1 MTELLKLI
9 FDSYSRQ
16 ARLYPALLT
25 LVPPLAVIAALWPQF
40 VTLTSVPGLVGFAAA
55 FGVLYALA
63 SFARSRGK
71 RVEKRLLKAW
81 GAWPTTIWLRH
92 RSTFVQKPTLA
103 RYHQFLADHVPEWVK
118 PVEADEQADPDK
130 ADSYYASAVDWLKE
144 QCRGADFPM
153 VEKENAEY
161 GYRRNLRGVRNMGV
175 ALCIGSVILAL
186 AVLEYR
192 SGGSQSVSTFLQ
204 PGHLWAQ
211 LSSAAG
217 AAVLFNLFA
226 VAAWLTTVND
236 GWVRE
241 AADQYAR
248 ALLANC
254 DGTRTIATA
263 LPKQGTMA
271 TQP

>member
-1 MTELLKLI
+1 MTDLLKLI
-9 FDSYSRQ
+9 FDAYSRQ

-25 LVPPLAVIAALWPQF
+25 LVPPLTLIAALWPDLL
-40 VTLTSVPGLVGFAAA
+40 TLTSLPGLVGFTAA

-71 RVEKRLLKAW
+71 QVEKRLLKVW

-92 RSTFVQKPTLA
+92 RSMFVQKPTLA
-103 RYHQFLADHVPEWVK
+103 RYHQFLADHVPDWVR
-118 PVEADEQADPDK
+118 PLEADEQADIEK

-144 QCRGADFPM
+144 QCRGPDFPM
-153 VEKENAEY
+153 VEKENTEY
-161 GYRRNLRGVRNMGV
+161 GYRRNLRGIRNVGV
-175 ALCIGSVILAL
+175 SVCIGGIIAAL
-186 AVLEYR
+186 GMLEYR
-192 SGGSQSVSTFLQ
+192 YGGSESVSAFIQ
-204 PGHLWAQ
+204 PRHLWAL
-211 LSSAAG
+211 LSSATG
-217 AAVLFNLFA
+217 AAIVFNLFA

-236 GWVRE
+236 DWVRE

-254 DGTRTIATA
+254 DDSRTIAA
-263 LPKQGTMA
+263 MLVKQGTVA